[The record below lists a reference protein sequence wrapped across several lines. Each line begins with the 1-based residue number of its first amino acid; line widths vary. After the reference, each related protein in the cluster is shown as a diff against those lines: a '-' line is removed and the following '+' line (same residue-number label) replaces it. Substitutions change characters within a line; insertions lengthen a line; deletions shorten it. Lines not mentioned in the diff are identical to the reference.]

1 MKITILRVTLFV
13 LLAGT
18 VATVP
23 ALAGSAVI
31 GSVAGSMNSTIAG
44 QALLPNTTIF
54 SGDSLQVRDGV
65 AVIAVGNNS
74 RVIFGRDTV
83 ASFLRDTNEVT
94 VLLSQGNVS
103 MLHPNDGTPVRVKA
117 GDVSVTPAPG
127 FKSLGEVAMLNGSI
141 VVTAKEGAFQV
152 EDHGATK
159 NVAKGQTI
167 VISPKTAQSKGG
179 GAGWGGGN
187 TALEVATLGAAGA
200 AAILGGVAMSRAG
213 DAKTS
218 ADSAIAAANAAN
230 STAATA
236 ASAASAAGSAAS
248 AAASAAAQAQFLA
261 ECANDWLQQANYASV
276 DQITGSTCPIYQPG
290 TTTTVSSGDVVRT
303 TGR

>member
-1 MKITILRVTLFV
+1 MKTTMLRLTLFA

-31 GSVAGSMNSTIAG
+31 GSVAGSMNATISG

-74 RVIFGRDTV
+74 RVIFGRDTI
-83 ASFLRDTNEVT
+83 ASFLRDANEVT

-103 MLHPNDGTPVRVKA
+103 LLHPTDGTAVRVKA
-117 GDVSVTPAPG
+117 GEVSITPAAG
-127 FKSLGEVAMLNGSI
+127 FKSLGEVAMLNGSVI
-141 VVTAKEGAFQV
+141 VTAKEGTLQV
-152 EDHGATK
+152 DDHGATK

-167 VISPKTAQSKGG
+167 VVNPKTAQGKGG
-179 GAGWGGGN
+179 GGACCGGGN
-187 TALEVATLGAAGA
+187 AIIEYATLGAAGV

-213 DAKTS
+213 DANTN
-218 ADSAIAAANAAN
+218 AQAANATAQSAN
-230 STAATA
+230 SN
-236 ASAASAAGSAAS
+236 ASAANSNAAAAAAAAS
-248 AAASAAAQAQFLA
+248 AAASAAAQAEFLA
-261 ECANDWLQQANYASV
+261 ECANDWLQQGNYASV

-290 TTTTVSSGDVVRT
+290 TTVSSSDVVRG